1 MFKLNNTETNV
12 FTGRNSSKET
22 FKFYTYSHLF
32 YLRVHVYLTKQLSLG
47 ENKQRLTRSDYDC
60 KDFIRQG

>member
-47 ENKQRLTRSDYDC
+47 ENK
-60 KDFIRQG
+60 